1 MDSPTTANDSPAAT
15 DRHDRK
21 LGSREG
27 NETRN
32 SCEIAERAD
41 TCTNSEGSQIEAGQR
56 AEQSRTARFRTTRA
70 MTEITGI
77 VSHTHQHGE
86 STAYDP
92 ERVISERWRRT
103 IMTRMVREV
112 KERLREGTLD
122 ETEESEGYEAIGPEK
137 CIC

>member
-1 MDSPTTANDSPAAT
+1 
-15 DRHDRK
+15 
-21 LGSREG
+21 
-27 NETRN
+27 
-32 SCEIAERAD
+32 
-41 TCTNSEGSQIEAGQR
+41 
-56 AEQSRTARFRTTRA
+56 
-70 MTEITGI
+70 MTEITGR
-77 VSHTHQHGE
+77 VGHTHRHGE

-92 ERVISERWRRT
+92 ERVISERWKRT